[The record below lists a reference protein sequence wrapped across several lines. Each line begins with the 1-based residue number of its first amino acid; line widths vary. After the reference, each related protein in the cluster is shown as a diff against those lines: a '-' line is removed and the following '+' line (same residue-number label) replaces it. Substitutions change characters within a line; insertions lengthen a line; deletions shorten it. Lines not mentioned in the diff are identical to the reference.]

1 MANTS
6 IITLKALFLYISIS
20 LYISHN
26 SESTTKYYQPSVSF
40 EQGLNPKEEAYKIL
54 NNKCNIC
61 HKKKNKRRIFS
72 LNNMDQMSKDIY
84 KQVFIKK
91 RMPQGKDIK
100 LTTEEYSTLLTWIS
114 NN

>member
-1 MANTS
+1 MANTL
-6 IITLKALFLYISIS
+6 IIKLKALFLCISIS

-26 SESTTKYYQPSVSF
+26 SKSPTKYYQPSVSF
-40 EQGLNPKEEAYKIL
+40 EQGLNQKEEAYKIL

-61 HKKKNKRRIFS
+61 HKN
-72 LNNMDQMSKDIY
+72 KDIY

-91 RMPQGKDIK
+91 RMPKGKDIK
-100 LTTEEYSTLLTWIS
+100 LTTEEYSKLLTWIA